1 MGAKRQTLILRKEV
15 LILLLM
21 AIPILG
27 ACGSGE
33 GPEAAEQA
41 NYLYEDDFSADQAGR
56 WITEGDELGST
67 TLDGER
73 LIIDINVANTLQYST
88 LDEPD
93 FSDIDLRVNATLL
106 DGGEDSTYGILF
118 RMQGPDAFYR
128 FEVMGDGHYMVERL
142 NSDGSWK
149 RFVDDWERSDAIL
162 ADLNSTNE
170 LRVVAVGPVI
180 AFYVNDELLT
190 EVTDSAY
197 VAGQIALDAGTFG
210 MPKATVAFDNL
221 TIAEP

>member
-1 MGAKRQTLILRKEV
+1 M
-15 LILLLM
+15 LLLT
-21 AIPILG
+21 IPTLVS
-27 ACGSGE
+27 CGNRA
-33 GPEAAEQA
+33 GPEEAEQA
-41 NYLYEDDFSADQAGR
+41 DFIYEDDFSADKAGR

-73 LIIDINVANTLQYST
+73 LVIDINAANTLQYST
-88 LDEPD
+88 LSEPD

-106 DGGEDSTYGILF
+106 EGSEDSTYGILF

-162 ADLNSTNE
+162 PGLNSTNE
-170 LRVVAVGPVI
+170 LRIVAVGPVI
-180 AFYVNDELLT
+180 SFYVNNELLT
-190 EVTDSAY
+190 EVTDSAFP
-197 VAGQIALDAGTFG
+197 AGAIALDAGTFG
-210 MPKATVAFDNL
+210 TPKATIAFDNL
-221 TIAEP
+221 RIAEP

>member
-1 MGAKRQTLILRKEV
+1 MILT
-15 LILLLM
+15 IL
-21 AIPILG
+21 ILG
-27 ACGSGE
+27 ACGNE
-33 GPEAAEQA
+33 TGPEAAEQA
-41 NYLYEDDFSADQAGR
+41 DFIYEDDFSADQAGR

-73 LIIDINVANTLQYST
+73 LVIDINAANTLQYSA
-88 LDEPD
+88 LSEPD

-128 FEVMGDGHYMVERL
+128 FEVMGDGHFMVERL
-142 NSDGSWK
+142 NKDGSWK
-149 RFVDDWERSDAIL
+149 RFIEDWESSDAIL
-162 ADLNSTNE
+162 PGLNSTNE
-170 LRVVAVGPVI
+170 LRVVAVGPI
-180 AFYVNDELLT
+180 ISFYVNDELLI

-197 VAGQIALDAGTFG
+197 PAGTIALDAGSFG
-210 MPKATVAFDNL
+210 IPKATVAFDNL